1 MWKENPVDISGRAPG
16 MRTFY
21 IVWLGQLVS
30 TFGSGLTAFAVGVW
44 LFQQTGTVT
53 PLALLLLFK
62 TLPVI
67 ALSPFAG
74 ALVDRWDRR
83 HVMLL
88 ADGVAA
94 GTTILLA
101 LLFWGGR
108 IERWQLYGL
117 VALAAVAE
125 TLQVP
130 AFLASVSLLVPEDQ
144 YGRAAGLAQVAQA
157 VADILAPML
166 AGVLLV
172 TIGVSGV
179 LLIDFATFLVALATL
194 MAVRF
199 PRVRPAPAA
208 PGQNRLHE
216 FAAGLRAIATQR
228 GLPTLLAFFMIVSFL
243 GGLIS
248 ALIQPLVLS
257 FTTPQ
262 ALGLILSVAG
272 AGLLGGSLVLS
283 AWGGPARRI
292 DGVLAFCLTFGLC
305 VAAIGLRPVG
315 WLVGLAAFGAH
326 FSAPFVNGLN
336 QAIWQRAVDP
346 AVQGRVF
353 ATRQMGTRAMQALA
367 FVVAGPL
374 ADRLFEPLMGADGP
388 LAVSLRA
395 LVGGGPGRGIGLIFT
410 LAGLLTALTAVGGA
424 LSPRLHAIE
433 GEGVRRARVH
443 PIH

>member
-1 MWKENPVDISGRAPG
+1 VVDTSSRASG
-16 MRTFY
+16 MRTFL

-83 HVMLL
+83 LVMLL
-88 ADGVAA
+88 ADSAA
-94 GTTILLA
+94 ACTTVLLA
-101 LLFWGGR
+101 LLFLGGR

-117 VALAAVAE
+117 VALAAAAE
-125 TLQVP
+125 SLQVP
-130 AFLASVSLLVPEDQ
+130 AFLASVSLLVPEAQ
-144 YGRAAGLAQVAQA
+144 YGRAAGLVQVAQA
-157 VADILAPML
+157 VADILAPTL

-179 LLIDFATFLVALATL
+179 LLIDFATFLVAVATL
-194 MAVRF
+194 IAVRF
-199 PRVRPAPAA
+199 PRVRPASPVQRS
-208 PGQNRLHE
+208 GRSQLRE
-216 FAAGLRAIATQR
+216 FAAGLHVIAARR
-228 GLPTLLAFFMIVSFL
+228 GLPTLLGFFVIVSFL
-243 GGLIS
+243 GGLIG

-283 AWGGPARRI
+283 AWGGPARQI

-336 QAIWQRAVDP
+336 QAIWQRAVEP
-346 AVQGRVF
+346 AVQGRAFAVGQM
-353 ATRQMGTRAMQALA
+353 ATRASQALA
-367 FVVAGPL
+367 FAAAGPL
-374 ADRLFEPLMGADGP
+374 ADRLFEPLMGAGGP
-388 LAVSLRA
+388 LAGSVGTA
-395 LVGGGPGRGIGLIFT
+395 LGVGPGRGIGLIFM

-424 LSPRLHAIE
+424 LSPRLRALE
-433 GEGVRRARVH
+433 GEGVREGRVH
-443 PIH
+443 LAH

>member
-1 MWKENPVDISGRAPG
+1 VDTSSRASG
-16 MRTFY
+16 MRTFF

-74 ALVDRWDRR
+74 ALVDRRDRR
-83 HVMLL
+83 QVMLL
-88 ADGVAA
+88 ADGAA
-94 GTTILLA
+94 ACTTILLA
-101 LLFWGGR
+101 LLFLGGQ

-117 VALAAVAE
+117 VALAAAAE
-125 TLQVP
+125 SLQAP
-130 AFLASVSLLVPEDQ
+130 AFLASVSLLVPEAQ

-157 VADILAPML
+157 VADILAPTL

-179 LLIDFATFLVALATL
+179 LLIDFATFLAAVGTL
-194 MAVRF
+194 IMVRF
-199 PRVRPAPAA
+199 PHVYPASPAQGSGR
-208 PGQNRLHE
+208 GQLRE
-216 FAAGLRAIATQR
+216 FAAGLHVIATRR
-228 GLPTLLAFFMIVSFL
+228 GLPTLLGFFVIVSFL
-243 GGLIS
+243 GGLIG

-283 AWGGPARRI
+283 AWGGPARQI
-292 DGVLAFCLTFGLC
+292 DGVLAFCLSFGLC

-326 FSAPFVNGLN
+326 FSAPFVDGLN

-346 AVQGRVF
+346 AVQGRAF
-353 ATRQMGTRAMQALA
+353 AARQMATRASQALA
-367 FVVAGPL
+367 FAAAGPL
-374 ADRLFEPLMGADGP
+374 ADRLFEPLMGAGGL
-388 LAVSLRA
+388 LAGSAGVALR
-395 LVGGGPGRGIGLIFT
+395 VGPGRGIGLIFT

-424 LSPRLHAIE
+424 LSPRLRAI
-433 GEGVRRARVH
+433 GEKERVQRARVH
-443 PIH
+443 PAH

>member
-1 MWKENPVDISGRAPG
+1 VDTSYRASG

-21 IVWLGQLVS
+21 VVWFGQLVS

-67 ALSPFAG
+67 VLSPFAG

-94 GTTILLA
+94 CTTILLA
-101 LLFWGGR
+101 LLFLAGR
-108 IERWQLYGL
+108 VGRWQLYGL
-117 VALAAVAE
+117 VALAAAAE
-125 TLQVP
+125 ALQVP
-130 AFLASVSLLVPEDQ
+130 AFLASVSLLVPEAQ

-157 VADILAPML
+157 VADILAPTL
-166 AGVLLV
+166 AGLLLV
-172 TIGVSGV
+172 TVGVPGV
-179 LLIDFATFLVALATL
+179 LLIDFATFLVAVATL
-194 MAVRF
+194 LAVRF
-199 PRVRPAPAA
+199 PAVRPAPVALGRNPLA
-208 PGQNRLHE
+208 E
-216 FAAGLRAIATQR
+216 FSAGLRVIATRR
-228 GLPTLLAFFMIVSFL
+228 GLPALLAFFVIVSFL
-243 GGLIS
+243 GGLIG

-272 AGLLGGSLVLS
+272 AGLLGGSLALS
-283 AWGGPARRI
+283 AWGGPARSV

-305 VAAIGLRPVG
+305 VAAIGLRPLG

-326 FSAPFVNGLN
+326 FSAPFVDGLN
-336 QAIWQRAVDP
+336 QAIWQRAVAP
-346 AVQGRVF
+346 AVQGRAF
-353 ATRQMGTRAMQALA
+353 AARQMATRASQALA

-374 ADRLFEPLMGADGP
+374 ADRLFEPLMGAGGP
-388 LAVSLRA
+388 LAGSLGS
-395 LVGGGPGRGIGLIFT
+395 VMGVGPGRGIGLIFT

-424 LSPRLHAIE
+424 LSPRLRAVE
-433 GEGVRRARVH
+433 GEGVPRVSVH
-443 PIH
+443 PAH